1 MNSTPYLKS
10 PIGGSAQGI
19 ARYPNIFLPFLLD
32 IEVPLIS
39 PDGAL
44 TIGTSIEF
52 LEGNILPDK
61 RPRQYKVMAVTK
73 KYNKK
78 LPFDICILVT
88 FFSSLV
94 QVWQSKDCMH
104 DCFSAASLTQRAPR
118 CVHKSDSASGPSLK
132 ITKPR

>member
-10 PIGGSAQGI
+10 PIGDSAYGI
-19 ARYPNIFLPFLLD
+19 ARYPNIFLPFLLE
-32 IEVPLIS
+32 IEIPLIS

-44 TIGTSIEF
+44 TRGASIEF

-78 LPFDICILVT
+78 LLFDICILNP
-88 FFSSLV
+88 FFNFFILLY
-94 QVWQSKDCMH
+94 VWH
-104 DCFSAASLTQRAPR
+104 DCFSAAKKESSPLCLYTS
-118 CVHKSDSASGPSLK
+118 HKSNGGPSLK